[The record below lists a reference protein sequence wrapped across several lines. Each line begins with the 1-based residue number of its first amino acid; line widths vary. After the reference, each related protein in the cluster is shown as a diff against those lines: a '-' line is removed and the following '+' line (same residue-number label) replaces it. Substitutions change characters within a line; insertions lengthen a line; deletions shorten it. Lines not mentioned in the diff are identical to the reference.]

1 MPHHRSTE
9 RDLLSIWRKWEAPA
23 LLKYVLLLRKVH
35 AHTARLERN
44 AGGTKS
50 DWEDMLTDNSLR

>member
-1 MPHHRSTE
+1 
-9 RDLLSIWRKWEAPA
+9 